1 MPSSIFSMGH
11 HELVQIIVDAR
22 RQSGLTQFELS
33 EKLGR
38 SQSYVSNIERG
49 QRRVDLLE
57 FYAIC
62 VVLQRDPV
70 AMFQETVQRIEAYRR
85 DQKVTAWRS

>member
-1 MPSSIFSMGH
+1 M
-11 HELVQIIVDAR
+11 QIIADAR
-22 RQSGLTQFELS
+22 KQAGLTQLEFA

-62 VVLQRDPV
+62 VVLQLDPV
-70 AMFQETVQRIEAYRR
+70 EMFRETVRRIEAYRSS
-85 DQKVTAWRS
+85 QQVTAWRA

>member
-1 MPSSIFSMGH
+1 MPNSIFSTGH
-11 HELVQIIVDAR
+11 HELVQIITDAR
-22 RQSGLTQFELS
+22 KDSGLTQLQLS

-57 FYAIC
+57 FHAIC

-70 AMFQETVQRIEAYRR
+70 EMFRETVQRIESYRR
-85 DQKVTAWRS
+85 GHRIAE